1 MLQLGQRP
9 LTGSDADRKL
19 FVNRTAELG
28 HLQRAAQLDFNVL
41 VLGERGIGLTSL
53 LRQHQRY
60 LEDADRPS
68 HYAGAAVIS
77 DLPGLVETIR
87 IAVTGRRLA
96 LYSDQPEPGESW
108 FGFRVREADPD
119 PLRELRDLREAESEA
134 EPERGYPI
142 IILDEMYEPA
152 LVHQLFG
159 RYRDEVWQLPF
170 RWLVC
175 GLATRRSRYLEPP
188 ADAFFDS
195 VLTIDP
201 LDDAAARDLL
211 QARLAAASVDDAEAA
226 LRIISE
232 CDRIVEQGRGNP
244 RQILAAARDTVLRS
258 PEETAA
264 ADRLVD
270 TAATLGTTETLAV
283 RHLLTNGPT
292 SASDTRLLERL
303 DVTRARATQ
312 VLRRLEDAGLV
323 YGFQDKGGIGRPRK
337 LYATR
342 LSPEEAE

>member
-1 MLQLGQRP
+1 M
-9 LTGSDADRKL
+9 
-19 FVNRTAELG
+19 
-28 HLQRAAQLDFNVL
+28 
-41 VLGERGIGLTSL
+41 
-53 LRQHQRY
+53 
-60 LEDADRPS
+60 
-68 HYAGAAVIS
+68 
-77 DLPGLVETIR
+77 
-87 IAVTGRRLA
+87 
-96 LYSDQPEPGESW
+96 
-108 FGFRVREADPD
+108 
-119 PLRELRDLREAESEA
+119 REAESEA

-188 ADAFFDS
+188 ADVFFDS
-195 VLTIDP
+195 VLTVDP
-201 LDDAAARDLL
+201 LDDTASRDLL
-211 QARLAAASVDDAEAA
+211 QTRLAAATADDAEAT

-232 CDRIVEQGRGNP
+232 RDRIVEQGGGNP
-244 RQILAAARDTVLRS
+244 RQILVAARDAVLRS
-258 PEETAA
+258 PEETVS

-270 TAATLGTTETLAV
+270 TAATLGTTVGLAV

-292 SASDTRLLERL
+292 SASDSRLLEHL

-337 LYATR
+337 LYTTG
-342 LSPEEAE
+342 LSHGEEV